1 MVGRTH
7 RRGRDGSAAILVGN
21 GGHGGYL
28 DQSATAEPFGG
39 NCPDDG
45 CRTGYVPDRAFSPVV
60 YLLSVLLGLL
70 SIEPFTNLVLTISG
84 GAPPGR
90 QLANAH
96 VLFNLIGV
104 CLLVGFIPFTADRL
118 GKRLPDTEPKK
129 ASAAVQ

>member
-1 MVGRTH
+1 ML
-7 RRGRDGSAAILVGN
+7 A
-21 GGHGGYL
+21 
-28 DQSATAEPFGG
+28 
-39 NCPDDG
+39 
-45 CRTGYVPDRAFSPVV
+45 
-60 YLLSVLLGLL
+60 
-70 SIEPFTNLVLTISG
+70 ISG
-84 GAPPGR
+84 GAPPGC